1 MRFEAIK
8 FGWFLFIWRRLK
20 FDAMKFDFARYGANS
35 SADKFLGKANL
46 RKIILDKGRLS
57 DKRIKLK
64 SFVKFKMK
72 W

>member
-1 MRFEAIK
+1 MATVK
-8 FGWFLFIWRRLK
+8 FA
-20 FDAMKFDFARYGANS
+20 AMKFDFAKYATNG
-35 SADKFLGKANL
+35 SADKFLEKPNL

>member
-1 MRFEAIK
+1 M
-8 FGWFLFIWRRLK
+8 FIWRRLK
-20 FDAMKFDFARYGANS
+20 FDAMKFDFAKYTTNG
-35 SADKFLGKANL
+35 SADKFLEKLNL
-46 RKIILDKGRLS
+46 RKTILDKGRLS

>member
-1 MRFEAIK
+1 MVYFVAVK
-8 FGWFLFIWRRLK
+8 F
-20 FDAMKFDFARYGANS
+20 AEMKFDFAKYAANGS
-35 SADKFLGKANL
+35 TDKFLEKPNL
-46 RKIILDKGRLS
+46 RKIILDKGCLS

>member
-1 MRFEAIK
+1 M
-8 FGWFLFIWRRLK
+8 RRLNLTDFGLFGSGK
-20 FDAMKFDFARYGANS
+20 FAAMKFDFAKYGANGFEV
-35 SADKFLGKANL
+35 KFLENPNL

>member
-1 MRFEAIK
+1 LVHFVAVK
-8 FGWFLFIWRRLK
+8 FA
-20 FDAMKFDFARYGANS
+20 AMKFDVTKYGANGFEV
-35 SADKFLGKANL
+35 KFLENPNL

>member
-1 MRFEAIK
+1 MVHFVAVK
-8 FGWFLFIWRRLK
+8 F
-20 FDAMKFDFARYGANS
+20 AEMKFDFAKYATNS
-35 SADKFLGKANL
+35 SADKFLEKLNL

>member
-1 MRFEAIK
+1 
-8 FGWFLFIWRRLK
+8 
-20 FDAMKFDFARYGANS
+20 MKFDVTKYGANGFEV
-35 SADKFLGKANL
+35 KFLENPNL

>member
-1 MRFEAIK
+1 
-8 FGWFLFIWRRLK
+8 
-20 FDAMKFDFARYGANS
+20 MKFDFAKYGANGFEV
-35 SADKFLGKANL
+35 KFLEKPNL

>member
-1 MRFEAIK
+1 MVAVK
-8 FGWFLFIWRRLK
+8 FA
-20 FDAMKFDFARYGANS
+20 AMKFGFVKYAANG
-35 SADKFLGKANL
+35 SANKFLEKTNL

-64 SFVKFKMK
+64 SFVKFKIK

>member
-1 MRFEAIK
+1 MQNTPQTAPQ
-8 FGWFLFIWRRLK
+8 LNL
-20 FDAMKFDFARYGANS
+20 DFKKNY
-35 SADKFLGKANL
+35 
-46 RKIILDKGRLS
+46 LDKGRLS

>member
-1 MRFEAIK
+1 
-8 FGWFLFIWRRLK
+8 
-20 FDAMKFDFARYGANS
+20 MKFDFTKYAANG
-35 SADKFLGKANL
+35 SAVKLDFKKNY
-46 RKIILDKGRLS
+46 LDKGRLS

>member
-1 MRFEAIK
+1 
-8 FGWFLFIWRRLK
+8 
-20 FDAMKFDFARYGANS
+20 MKFYFVKYAANGS
-35 SADKFLGKANL
+35 TDKFLEKRNL